1 LREFRDRL
9 QGILRFADTPTGDA
23 LLLDL
28 NDGSIWFFDPHDV
41 IDEPNQNLR
50 QYMHRLSSSFNEFV
64 AKLISKE
71 QEEVLRAGDPVYEE
85 FKQRLA
91 RFKRERKQETGNS
104 D

>member
-1 LREFRDRL
+1 MSPTRICASTCIGFL
-9 QGILRFADTPTGDA
+9 QI
-23 LLLDL
+23 
-28 NDGSIWFFDPHDV
+28 
-41 IDEPNQNLR
+41 
-50 QYMHRLSSSFNEFV
+50 FNEFV

-85 FKQRLA
+85 FKQRLE